1 MPSTTRSVLI
11 ALASSIILSSIS
23 ILLLT
28 YALAFKSQSGLLTSQ
43 SLPLVSRLLTLSSA
57 SLSPVSCFLPRPY
70 LTIHNL
76 FIRYAPL
83 SKLTNALIIPS
94 FKVLL
99 PKVLLPIILKDF
111 FNRFT
116 PKASATPLNPSL
128 TAKILPAPQLLPQP

>member
-28 YALAFKSQSGLLTSQ
+28 YASALKSQSGLFTSQ
-43 SLPLVSRLLTLSSA
+43 SLFSVSRPLIPSLISLLL
-57 SLSPVSCFLPRPY
+57 VSCFLPRLY

-83 SKLTNALIIPS
+83 SKLTNTLITPS

-99 PKVLLPIILKDF
+99 PKVLPLIILKDL
-111 FNRFT
+111 FNRFVL
-116 PKASATPLNPSL
+116 KASAIPLNLSL
-128 TAKILPAPQLLPQP
+128 TAKILSAPQFLP